1 MNSMY
6 RLIIPLTFF
15 ALSLSLSGC
24 ISYSFTGASIPP
36 EMKTVTVNYFVN
48 QAPLFQSTLS
58 QTFTEK
64 LKDRILSQSSLVLAN
79 TNGDAVFEGEIT
91 NYQVNPTAIQGN
103 ETAARNRLTITVHV
117 KFTYNKDPKLNFEYS
132 FTQFEDFNS
141 TESFAAKEDE
151 LITAIVDKLTED
163 IFNKAFANW

>member
-1 MNSMY
+1 
-6 RLIIPLTFF
+6 LTFF
-15 ALSLSLSGC
+15 ALSLGLSGC

-48 QAPLFQSTLS
+48 QAPLFQSNLS

-141 TESFAAKEDE
+141 TESFASKEEE